1 MGAAIGAVVGLVAI
15 TPSAGYVTVGESIFI
30 ALTTTMVCNIAVH
43 WKNHTNVDD
52 ALDVFPTHGVGG
64 IFGTILTGVFVHGL
78 LAGDVKV
85 FLIHILAVVIVC
97 AYSFIVSYIL
107 YWITNKMIPM
117 RVSAKSEAIGLDLS
131 QLDESYNF
139 ADFGERELAEY
150 QTVSDKEKKY

>member
-1 MGAAIGAVVGLVAI
+1 MSLSERVFYRIDDNNGLQHRR
-15 TPSAGYVTVGESIFI
+15 PLE
-30 ALTTTMVCNIAVH
+30 
-43 WKNHTNVDD
+43 NHTNVDD

-107 YWITNKMIPM
+107 YWITNK
-117 RVSAKSEAIGLDLS
+117 
-131 QLDESYNF
+131 
-139 ADFGERELAEY
+139 
-150 QTVSDKEKKY
+150 